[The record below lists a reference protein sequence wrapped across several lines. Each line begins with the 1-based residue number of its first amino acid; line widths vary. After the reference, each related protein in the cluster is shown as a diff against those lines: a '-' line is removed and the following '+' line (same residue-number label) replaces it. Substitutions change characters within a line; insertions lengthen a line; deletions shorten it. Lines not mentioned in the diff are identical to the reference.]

1 MWNVKKAI
9 YDWWFKTFWM
19 IGETRKTRNYKLWIV
34 DIFDSE
40 SRYQLDVWL
49 SFTTQL
55 FILFINI
62 PLKCKF
68 TKTRDR
74 LNIEKHRSDESRR
87 IRNIVEK
94 IKKNYQSQNHSED
107 SRLSTH
113 RGDHMAKKKHRKR
126 HDEFN
131 EWKQFVNKTLSC
143 D

>member
-87 IRNIVEK
+87 IRNIIEK
-94 IKKNYQSQNHSED
+94 IKKTIKVKITARIPDWALTEVITWRKKNIEKARRVQRVRAICKQN
-107 SRLSTH
+107 T
-113 RGDHMAKKKHRKR
+113 
-126 HDEFN
+126 
-131 EWKQFVNKTLSC
+131 
-143 D
+143 